1 MFEYIKKP
9 YVSPVPGITNT
20 KTGWKLTTDPE
31 GLVIVDEFLPSV
43 DTVNRLLSDRI
54 IPAGNKV
61 YIWYKLELS
70 NGEIK
75 DYVGPIEFISREDNI
90 TSDLKPIT
98 RVNTPSALW
107 DEDNLNSGYNNLII
121 YSTEFNGDAL
131 DGHLASTWIFKTP
144 EGKILDYSIFN
155 STNKYQITLN
165 RASLN
170 LDKYDYIDIYLK
182 HHSANGS
189 VSNFGITRLDIKLF
203 PFKFIGDDIFN
214 ARLDY
219 NFTISPYGILTPNI
233 SEIRVVG
240 LKDGL
245 NHMTFT
251 DMSTLSFTIPAHT
264 LADDSSY
271 YVQSFVS
278 DTNNGVYP
286 LKLDS
291 LIHSRSIT
299 NSIVYNNILE
309 YDITDMTTTP
319 DTSVDIDYYLSDKL
333 INNKVISY
341 NNISNVFNLHI
352 LNLNTNELD
361 TAIINHDVAIDAL
374 IGSDYKIFNL
384 SNDRLLLISR
394 LGTSI
399 KIHRLKVLSTA
410 IVIDTTFTVIEN
422 LVVNTNHNLAN
433 TATISEDERF
443 IYFISI
449 KDTHIELGSGDIA
462 TSIYTVLD
470 NRSDLTI
477 VSYNPNTMVLQT
489 VGDKKLISFGGN
501 GDLWHYYNINDQQW
515 IAMGILPA
523 TLISDNFTPYRVMLL
538 GDRSVLVCMDYDTP
552 KKLIRF
558 KPNMNTEIIDL
569 DIALRSY
576 NIFTLD
582 SLGILY
588 GYSYAL
594 NSRLKIIP
602 TKII

>member
-20 KTGWKLTTDPE
+20 KTGWKITTDPE
-31 GLVIVDEFLPSV
+31 GLDIVDEFLPSV
-43 DTVNRLLSDRI
+43 DTVNGLVSDRI
-54 IPAGNKV
+54 VSAGSKV

-107 DEDNLNSGYNNLII
+107 DEDNLNSGYNNLVIT
-121 YSTEFNGDAL
+121 STEFNGDAL
-131 DGHLASTWIFKTP
+131 DGHLSSTWIFKTP
-144 EGKILDYSIFN
+144 EGKILYYSIFD
-155 STNKYQITLN
+155 STNKYKFTLN

-182 HHSANGS
+182 HHSANGG
-189 VSNFGITRLDIKLF
+189 VSDFGITRLPIKLF
-203 PFKFIGDDIFN
+203 PFKFIGDDTFN

-219 NFTISPYGILTPNI
+219 TFTISPYDIAIPNI
-233 SEIRVVG
+233 SEIRIVG

-245 NHMTFT
+245 LRMTFT

-271 YVQSFVS
+271 YVQSFVL

-299 NSIVYNNILE
+299 NSIIYNNILE
-309 YDITDMTTTP
+309 YDITDMTTSIDNTI
-319 DTSVDIDYYLSDKL
+319 DIDYYVSDKL
-333 INNKVISY
+333 INNRLVSY
-341 NNISNVFNLHI
+341 NNQSNVFNLHT
-352 LNLNTNELD
+352 LNLSTNELD
-361 TAIINHDVAIDAL
+361 TTTLTHDISIDAL
-374 IGSDYKIFNL
+374 IGSDYRIFNL
-384 SNDRLLLISR
+384 SNNRLLLISR

-399 KIHRLKVLSTA
+399 KIHRLKVLATTV
-410 IVIDTTFTVIEN
+410 VIDTSFTVVEN
-422 LVVNTNHNLAN
+422 IVVNTNHNIAN
-433 TATISEDERF
+433 TATISEDERYV
-443 IYFISI
+443 YFISI

-462 TSIYTVLD
+462 TSVYTVLD
-470 NRSDLTI
+470 NRADLTT

-501 GDLWHYYNINDQQW
+501 GDLWHYYDITNHQW
-515 IAMGILPA
+515 IAMGVLPSA
-523 TLISDNFTPYRVMLL
+523 LINDNYIPYRVMLL
-538 GDRSVLVCMDYDTP
+538 GDRSVLICMDYDIP

-558 KPNMNTEIIDL
+558 KPNMNTEVLKL
-569 DIALRSY
+569 DIPLRNY
-576 NIFTLD
+576 NIFTID
-582 SLGILY
+582 SLGTLY
-588 GYSYAL
+588 GYSHAL

-602 TKII
+602 SKIL

>member
-54 IPAGNKV
+54 IPAGSKV

-107 DEDNLNSGYNNLII
+107 DDDNLNSGYNNLII

-144 EGKILDYSIFN
+144 EGKILDYSIFD
-155 STNKYQITLN
+155 SSNKYQITLN

-203 PFKFIGDDIFN
+203 PFKFIGDNIFN

-219 NFTISPYGILTPNI
+219 NFTISPYDIATPNI

-245 NHMTFT
+245 THMTFT

-264 LADDSSY
+264 LANDSSY

-291 LIHSRSIT
+291 VIHSRSIT

-341 NNISNVFNLHI
+341 NNIANVFNLHI

-433 TATISEDERF
+433 TATISEDERYV
-443 IYFISI
+443 YFISI
-449 KDTHIELGSGDIA
+449 KDTHIELGSGDVA
-462 TSIYTVLD
+462 TSVYTILD
-470 NRSDLTI
+470 NRSDLTT

-515 IAMGILPA
+515 IAMGILPS
-523 TLISDNFTPYRVMLL
+523 TLIADNFTPYRVMLL

>member
-54 IPAGNKV
+54 IPAGSKV

-107 DEDNLNSGYNNLII
+107 DEGNLNSGYNNLII

-144 EGKILDYSIFN
+144 EGKILDYSIFD
-155 STNKYQITLN
+155 SSNKYQITLN

-203 PFKFIGDDIFN
+203 PFKFIGDNIFN

-219 NFTISPYGILTPNI
+219 NFTISPYDIAIPNI
-233 SEIRVVG
+233 SAIRVVG

-245 NHMTFT
+245 THMTFT

-264 LADDSSY
+264 LANDSSY

-309 YDITDMTTTP
+309 YDIADMTTTP

-361 TAIINHDVAIDAL
+361 TAIINHDMAIDAL

-433 TATISEDERF
+433 TATISEDERYV
-443 IYFISI
+443 YFISI

-470 NRSDLTI
+470 NRSDLTT

-501 GDLWHYYNINDQQW
+501 GDLWHYYNVNDQQW

>member
-433 TATISEDERF
+433 TATINEDERF

>member
-54 IPAGNKV
+54 IPAGSKV

-144 EGKILDYSIFN
+144 EGKILDYSIFD
-155 STNKYQITLN
+155 SSNKYQITLN

-203 PFKFIGDDIFN
+203 PFKFIGDNIFN

-219 NFTISPYGILTPNI
+219 NFTISPYDIATPNI

-245 NHMTFT
+245 THMTFT

-309 YDITDMTTTP
+309 YDIADMTTTP

-433 TATISEDERF
+433 TATISEDERYV
-443 IYFISI
+443 YFISI
-449 KDTHIELGSGDIA
+449 KDTHIELGSGDVA
-462 TSIYTVLD
+462 TSIYTILD
-470 NRSDLTI
+470 NRSDLTT

-515 IAMGILPA
+515 IAMGILPS
-523 TLISDNFTPYRVMLL
+523 TLIADNFTPYRVMLL

-558 KPNMNTEIIDL
+558 KPNMNTEIVEL
-569 DIALRSY
+569 NIALRSY